1 MLYQL
6 LLYRKVTQSYT
17 CIYTYTHTHIYILL
31 FLYYLPRYSS
41 LRLDIVP
48 VLYNRTSLL
57 IHSKCN
63 SLLLLTS
70 NSQSVPFPLGNHK
83 SVSLGVCY
91 SFVDR
96 FILCHFL
103 RGEGLPMELLGQRSD
118 LSCSWDL
125 CLSCTN
131 AGSFNPLCWAK
142 DWTCILP
149 IPLRHSGNSCAVFQI
164 LRLNEI
170 GYLSSSFFL
179 ISLGMRI
186 SCSIRVATN
195 GITSFIFMAE

>member
-6 LLYRKVTQSYT
+6 LLYRKVTQS
-17 CIYTYTHTHIYILL
+17 YILL

-96 FILCHFL
+96 FILCHFFEGGGAAHGAPGPEIRFKLQL
-103 RGEGLPMELLGQRSD
+103 RPMPQLHQ
-118 LSCSWDL
+118 
-125 CLSCTN
+125 
-131 AGSFNPLCWAK
+131 CW
-142 DWTCILP
+142 IL
-149 IPLRHSGNSCAVFQI
+149 
-164 LRLNEI
+164 
-170 GYLSSSFFL
+170 
-179 ISLGMRI
+179 
-186 SCSIRVATN
+186 
-195 GITSFIFMAE
+195 

>member
-1 MLYQL
+1 MFYGIFLVVWFYYFLTKFFLLFLKKKLQL
-6 LLYRKVTQSYT
+6 IYNVVPTSVQKSDPVIYRGGD
-17 CIYTYTHTHIYILL
+17 THTHIYILL

-63 SLLLLTS
+63 SLLLLPS

-118 LSCSWDL
+118 LSCS
-125 CLSCTN
+125 
-131 AGSFNPLCWAK
+131 
-142 DWTCILP
+142 
-149 IPLRHSGNSCAVFQI
+149 
-164 LRLNEI
+164 
-170 GYLSSSFFL
+170 
-179 ISLGMRI
+179 
-186 SCSIRVATN
+186 
-195 GITSFIFMAE
+195 

>member
-96 FILCHFL
+96 FILCHFFEGGGAAHGVPGPEIRFKLQL
-103 RGEGLPMELLGQRSD
+103 RPMPQLHQ
-118 LSCSWDL
+118 
-125 CLSCTN
+125 
-131 AGSFNPLCWAK
+131 CW
-142 DWTCILP
+142 IL
-149 IPLRHSGNSCAVFQI
+149 
-164 LRLNEI
+164 
-170 GYLSSSFFL
+170 
-179 ISLGMRI
+179 
-186 SCSIRVATN
+186 
-195 GITSFIFMAE
+195 